1 MIPDEVLKSDMTLFT
16 FLSLTA
22 LLGWTY
28 PYVEKS
34 LGTKY
39 SPLTLTIIEAVV
51 IITTLL
57 VGSLFVEKERLG
69 KVIKDMRNMTPH
81 EYAIQIMLGIIGTG
95 VGLAG
100 TAIIQHHDI
109 GKFQIYDYAVT
120 ILVSAIGVYMFMR
133 QELTLRKIIG
143 LIAIAIGGY
152 VFSN

>member
-1 MIPDEVLKSDMTLFT
+1 MILNEVLKSDIALIT

-22 LLGWTY
+22 LLGWIY
-28 PYVEKS
+28 PYVKKS

-39 SPLTLTIIEAVV
+39 SPFTLTIIEAVV
-51 IITTLL
+51 VVTTLL
-57 VGSLFVEKERLG
+57 VTGLFVEKERLG

-81 EYAIQIMLGIIGTG
+81 EYSIQIMLGIIGTG

>member
-1 MIPDEVLKSDMTLFT
+1 MILDGVLKSDITLFT

-28 PYVEKS
+28 PSVETS

-51 IITTLL
+51 VITTLL
-57 VGSLFVEKERLG
+57 VGGLFVEKERLG

-95 VGLAG
+95 VGLVG

-120 ILVSAIGVYMFMR
+120 ILASAIGVYMFMR
-133 QELTLRKIIG
+133 HELTLKKIIG
-143 LIAIAIGGY
+143 LIAIAMGGY
-152 VFSN
+152 VFSQ